1 MTRRCIDTIS
11 IFCCVTWLSGCMGA
25 LYEKEAQNHY
35 ESGRS
40 LEAAGDMVEA
50 RHQYCG
56 AMSRGERAGEPNAT
70 MATLTYDCGRTS
82 EYVCD
87 FPNAE
92 KYLLQSLELQKAL
105 GDPDGKALVPRIME
119 LARLYSDQGNF
130 AESAKYF
137 AMGIPM
143 LESLGVE
150 QHDPLAYADA
160 VDEYGDML
168 AHLGRPA
175 DASAQKAR
183 ALSIRASHPNA
194 KRGFAPTRCKGT
206 R

>member
-1 MTRRCIDTIS
+1 
-11 IFCCVTWLSGCMGA
+11 MGR
-25 LYEKEAQNHY
+25 LYDKEAQMHY
-35 ESGRS
+35 ESGQS
-40 LEAAGDMVEA
+40 HESANDFVEA

-56 AMSRGERAGEPNAT
+56 AMSRGERAGEPKAT
-70 MATLTYDCGRTS
+70 MAMLTYDCGRAS
-82 EYVCD
+82 GYVCD

-92 KYLLQSLELQKAL
+92 KYLLKSLELQREV
-105 GDPDGKALVPRIME
+105 GDPNGTALVPRIME
-119 LARLYSDQGNF
+119 LARVYSDRGNY

-137 AMGIPM
+137 AMGIPI

-168 AHLGRPA
+168 AHIGEAA
-175 DASAQKAR
+175 DSSAQKAK
-183 ALSIRASHPNA
+183 ALSIRKNHPNA
-194 KRGFAPTRCKGT
+194 RKGFVPVRCKGT